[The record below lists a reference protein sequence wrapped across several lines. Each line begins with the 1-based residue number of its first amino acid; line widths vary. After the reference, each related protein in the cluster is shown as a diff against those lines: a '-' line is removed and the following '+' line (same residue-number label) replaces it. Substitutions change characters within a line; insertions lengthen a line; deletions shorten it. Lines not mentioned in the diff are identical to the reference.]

1 MPNEKFNP
9 QLKPIVSS
17 MKQALS
23 DIQFFE
29 EAENI
34 TATLKSTSRVSA
46 IDLIARQPW
55 AIQSEMLETIISIAR
70 GDNESPEAVAAKL
83 GRPLQNTRTV
93 SMRGDVA
100 IVPVTGPIF
109 RYANLFTEISGATS
123 LSQLSNDFNA
133 ALDDPAVSSI
143 VLEIDS
149 PGGQAAGIA
158 EFAHMVRNSD
168 KPVTA
173 YVDGMGASAAYWI
186 AAAADDLVINKT
198 AMVGSIGAIFGVSK
212 NAESDVVEFVSTQS
226 PMKRPDPESDEGRTE
241 LQQFIDALAQVFIED
256 VAIYRDVSV
265 ETVLS
270 DFGKGGVRLGEEAVK
285 LGMADRVSTLEEVI
299 AGMAGSTKGDFHK
312 MGTKDK
318 ATPAAETPVIDRA
331 YLDENCS
338 ELVSAIRQEGYDEGK
353 TAGATAECERI
364 KSVEEQTIAG
374 HEALITELKFDGK
387 TTGAEAAV
395 KVLAA
400 EKQSR
405 TDTFAAHKKDAPK
418 PVDEPAVVDDDTG
431 KSELSFED
439 KCQAKWDKD
448 SDLRTEFNNDY
459 EAFTAFEK
467 ANAKGNVRVLGQ

>member
-338 ELVSAIRQEGYDEGK
+338 ELVSAIRQ
-353 TAGATAECERI
+353 
-364 KSVEEQTIAG
+364 
-374 HEALITELKFDGK
+374 
-387 TTGAEAAV
+387 
-395 KVLAA
+395 
-400 EKQSR
+400 
-405 TDTFAAHKKDAPK
+405 
-418 PVDEPAVVDDDTG
+418 
-431 KSELSFED
+431 
-439 KCQAKWDKD
+439 
-448 SDLRTEFNNDY
+448 
-459 EAFTAFEK
+459 
-467 ANAKGNVRVLGQ
+467 